1 MAKKNIP
8 SIRNGDDYRL
18 QIQYAVV
25 TNIAGYKFW
34 LTLKKDFADTD
45 EAAVLHVSTVA
56 GQYPMDDP
64 VNGICYLYI
73 PSEVTAALPAG
84 SYYYDLQVKSTA
96 NEITTILPPIDDYRA
111 RVFVIPQVTR
121 AKS

>member
-25 TNIAGYKFW
+25 TDITGYKFW
-34 LTLKKDFADTD
+34 LTLKKDFSDTD

-56 GQYPMDDP
+56 GNYPMDDP
-64 VNGICYLYI
+64 TNGICYLHI
-73 PSEVTAALPAG
+73 PSDVTATLPAG